1 MTRHKKIR
9 KYCTLKIK
17 IRFDKVFN
25 LIFLTVSAL
34 WLSYIAI
41 IQWKTATLKLHFLS
55 VIVLWNAIS
64 GNDSK
69 WVLDQ
74 EATTKKMAMMHI
86 FAVFVTLKTISV
98 FFMLKTLLLKQILC
112 QTASSGFLVNFRIN
126 TSQCKETL
134 LVNELLKKP

>member
-41 IQWKTATLKLHFLS
+41 IQWKTATSKLHFLS

-98 FFMLKTLLLKQILC
+98 FLCWKLFCWNKYCVKRLLRAFLSISGLTLLS
-112 QTASSGFLVNFRIN
+112 AR
-126 TSQCKETL
+126 
-134 LVNELLKKP
+134 KPCW

>member
-41 IQWKTATLKLHFLS
+41 IQWKTATSKLHFLS
-55 VIVLWNAIS
+55 FIVLWNVIS

-74 EATTKKMAMMHI
+74 EATTKKWRWCI
-86 FAVFVTLKTISV
+86 FSQFLWLSKLFLFFLCWKLFCWNKYCVKRLLRAFLSISG
-98 FFMLKTLLLKQILC
+98 LTLLS
-112 QTASSGFLVNFRIN
+112 AR
-126 TSQCKETL
+126 
-134 LVNELLKKP
+134 KPCW